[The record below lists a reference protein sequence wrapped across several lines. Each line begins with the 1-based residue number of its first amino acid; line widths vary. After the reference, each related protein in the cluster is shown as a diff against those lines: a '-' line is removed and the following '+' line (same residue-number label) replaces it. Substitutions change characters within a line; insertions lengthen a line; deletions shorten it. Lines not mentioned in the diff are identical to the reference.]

1 MPAKAFE
8 INLQNNIITPI
19 QSVPNGPILALGFD
33 DQLYCDCENCSRSRT
48 KRPLKTA
55 QKMVSYSTP
64 IKVPHCVA
72 ALLRTT
78 TDLKKGSKKIKT
90 LWDVLQWIT
99 FSLNTCPLSDTERQ
113 REHRR
118 RIGELETH
126 GEAAQR
132 IEHEC
137 CRKRHARQRAS
148 QEQAGSSQQR
158 DTHRRKDAHVEES
171 PLPTHL
177 DGRTDSSADLSSMVA
192 HQPDFLAK
200 IDEAKSAMRA
210 ISSANRRF
218 RKTCSRAAVKSF
230 GLMFNT
236 VDGLLKVHDDDEQRQ
251 TVINRREVLPEA
263 RLFHWL
269 RRIEYPFNPLVDRF
283 SCAAESSMNLR
294 QPRDQCC
301 STSHRLQGFF
311 NFAYQQIRTFFL
323 RLMFFIPY
331 FNYRVAL
338 SSNINCRST
347 APSVFMPHRF
357 TSWCLDDCTSYHGG
371 EELDLNEHVRQG
383 SSLEIVFVSRQ
394 IGYSMPVKTFETWK
408 RILLRQSSQFQMDPF
423 APPKATNTSTMI
435 EMTLRTLDDFD

>member
-1 MPAKAFE
+1 MPVNAHPR
-8 INLQNNIITPI
+8 NRLVRLNNA
-19 QSVPNGPILALGFD
+19 ILAV
-33 DQLYCDCENCSRSRT
+33 Q
-48 KRPLKTA
+48 
-55 QKMVSYSTP
+55 
-64 IKVPHCVA
+64 
-72 ALLRTT
+72 
-78 TDLKKGSKKIKT
+78 
-90 LWDVLQWIT
+90 
-99 FSLNTCPLSDTERQ
+99 
-113 REHRR
+113 
-118 RIGELETH
+118 
-126 GEAAQR
+126 
-132 IEHEC
+132 
-137 CRKRHARQRAS
+137 
-148 QEQAGSSQQR
+148 
-158 DTHRRKDAHVEES
+158 HRRKDAHVEES

-338 SSNINCRST
+338 SSNINCRWRHGVFQNHLNFWIPSYRLLHKPLVVFHKILLDFTMVQLVEFGDVGRIAASSLRTVVASSLLFLGRILRQSGLLQTDFRSLLCGTVQDPRHLRSSCRIASRPGVWMT
-347 APSVFMPHRF
+347 AHQELLFLSIEVPSSRRAVDESRLTFSVPIERRPI
-357 TSWCLDDCTSYHGG
+357 SYHGG